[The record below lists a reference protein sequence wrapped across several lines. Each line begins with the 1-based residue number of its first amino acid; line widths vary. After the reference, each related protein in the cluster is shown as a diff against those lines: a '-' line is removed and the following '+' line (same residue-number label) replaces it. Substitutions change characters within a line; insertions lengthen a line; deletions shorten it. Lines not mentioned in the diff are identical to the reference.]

1 MIFHICFAS
10 FAVFVAA
17 VGTVD
22 QSAGEPPAVPRSE
35 SSTKAM
41 PPERL
46 PLPPGTIIFIAED
59 LKQATQLMPNSV
71 LVPAKDYQRQLEELA
86 RLKKTPS
93 PSKNEAL
100 ISVLGVNGQVV
111 QDGAGRETASLQ
123 MKLEFRTDTED
134 TLVPIGL
141 KGVKLTGATL
151 DGETPIWGPDPNALA
166 VQVKAAKT
174 YQLHLEMQVPVTRS
188 GAERR
193 IAIERVP
200 RAAITTLDV
209 RVPGAIQRAA
219 VNGAR
224 VKTEVE
230 SERQQTR
237 LFSEGLGALD
247 QLELVWTAGA
257 GGIKP
262 SGPPVAIIGD
272 LQVVIGETVV
282 DTEARLRIEPRHG
295 GIPRLRFRVGSD
307 AVVFQVDRV
316 ESEGRL
322 VPMESWTFSKE
333 TRILTIE
340 AVSKQPGAAVDSVLE
355 LRLQLQQNHSGKPG
369 TIVALGQ
376 LDLIEPKG
384 ALQTGKIT
392 VATDLRATFQRQE
405 LKPTRATG
413 PETRAFTYAFLY
425 GQQPVDLKAQLE
437 PPPAVQPIVE
447 VKTLHTIR
455 VTGASILLTSE
466 FDLTRIARTAIQ
478 ELEVA
483 WPDTFT
489 LDPRVPPANLTIDD
503 PRDGVV
509 RVQLS
514 PAQQAPLKFKL
525 EGRLPI
531 QNQGKV
537 NLPLPA
543 LVQARGKRD
552 KAQIVLLPAELRIV
566 PENLDVW
573 AQTGSSALLSTTG
586 RLAEPEAR
594 LQGPSTFTLEPPTPQ
609 TPWRLALA
617 WQPRRHEVTSAAEAF
632 LTQRELVVRQ
642 TLQYRFAGTPSQVL
656 LTVPQAI
663 ENLLEVRLAYW
674 NKDRRRVEGAVGLI
688 ERPAGTDTE
697 MLERAVLLPQRD
709 LPDSCEIILTYRRP
723 LSQSPDQ
730 ASLVI
735 LLVKPHPSQVV
746 LLPSEVRV
754 WTSADLKPALATS
767 QTTWQPALPSQTPK
781 AEVVPALD
789 LRGTSLDDSLTI
801 VCTRQADTALVAVVA
816 QRVLIEVSLAT
827 RSWDYRARFRFSRVS
842 ADQITVLLPRSA
854 DVKKISL
861 NQEEIALK
869 RVEVT
874 EAGDSQTQL
883 RVPLDPRHLGSPVL
897 LDLHFRV
904 PVAARWWAGYW
915 SSLPAP
921 RLAGPAVVES
931 TRWRVELPA
940 GRLPL
945 YHSSTHVAEQ
955 PWQWVIWLRA
965 PQPVASAEELE
976 RWLVGTDAELLA
988 ADARPAYGFVQ
999 YGDLTPLSIV
1009 ALPQP
1014 VWVLICSLLCL
1025 AVGVG
1030 LYCYPPRWPWLWLGV
1045 IVAGLLL
1052 LGVLVPS
1059 LLVAVLF
1066 GSQLG
1071 LAVLALLLGL
1081 LWIRQ
1086 QRWRRQVVLLPTF
1099 TRGKAGSSLLRTS
1112 ALRSPREPSTVDAP
1126 RSSQLPAREGSR
1138 PLEGS
1143 KH

>member
-10 FAVFVAA
+10 LAVFVAA
-17 VGTVD
+17 VGPVD
-22 QSAGEPPAVPRSE
+22 QSAGEPPASPHSE
-35 SSTKAM
+35 SSGKPM
-41 PPERL
+41 SPERL
-46 PLPPGTIIFIAED
+46 PLPSGTIIFVGD
-59 LKQATQLMPNSV
+59 SV
-71 LVPAKDYQRQLEELA
+71 QVPAKDYQRLLEELA
-86 RLKKTPS
+86 RLKKSPS

-100 ISVLGVNGQVV
+100 ISVLGVNGQVA
-111 QDGAGRETASLQ
+111 QDGAGRETAALQ
-123 MKLEFRTDTED
+123 MKLEFRTDAED
-134 TLVPIGL
+134 ALVPIGL

-151 DGETPIWGPDPNALA
+151 DGETPVWGPDPNALA
-166 VQVKAAKT
+166 VQVKAAKA
-174 YQLHLEMQVPVTRS
+174 YQLLLEMQVPVTRA

-193 IAIERVP
+193 IVIERVP
-200 RAAITTLDV
+200 RAAITTLNV

-224 VKTEVE
+224 VKTEVD

-237 LFSEGLGALD
+237 LFSEGLGSLD
-247 QLELVWTAGA
+247 QFELVWTAGA

-262 SGPPVAIIGD
+262 SGPPVASIGD

-295 GIPRLRFRVGSD
+295 GIPRLRFRVGGD
-307 AVVFQVDRV
+307 TVVFQVDRV
-316 ESEGRL
+316 EGEGRL

-333 TRILTIE
+333 TRILMIDL
-340 AVSKQPGAAVDSVLE
+340 ASKPPAAATDSVLE
-355 LRLQLQQNHSGKPG
+355 LRLQLQQNHSGKSG
-369 TIVALGQ
+369 TTVALGQ

-392 VATDLRATFQRQE
+392 VATDLRVTFQRQE

-413 PETRAFTYAFLY
+413 PETRAFTYAFVY

-437 PPPAVQPIVE
+437 PVPAVQPIIE
-447 VKTLHTIR
+447 VKTLHTVR

-466 FDLTRIARTAIQ
+466 FDLTRITRTTIQ

-483 WPDTFT
+483 WPEAFT
-489 LDPRVPPANLTIDD
+489 LDPRIPPANLTIDD

-531 QNQGKV
+531 PDQGKV
-537 NLPLPA
+537 NLALPA

-566 PENLDVW
+566 PENLEVW
-573 AQTGSSALLSTTG
+573 ALTGSSALLNPTG
-586 RLAEPEAR
+586 RLVEPEAR

-617 WQPRRHEVTSAAEAF
+617 WQSRRHDVTSAAEVF

-642 TLQYRFAGTPSQVL
+642 TLQYRFAGTPSQL
-656 LTVPQAI
+656 LLRVPPEI
-663 ENLLEVRLAYW
+663 ENLLEARLAYW
-674 NKDRRRVEGAVGLI
+674 NKDRRRVEGAVGLM
-688 ERPAGTDTE
+688 ERPAGADSE
-697 MLERAVLLPQRD
+697 LLERAVLLPPRD
-709 LPDSCEIILTYRRP
+709 LPESCEIILTYRKP
-723 LSQSPDQ
+723 LSQAPDKT
-730 ASLVI
+730 SLVI
-735 LLVKPHPSQVV
+735 PLVRPHPSQVV
-746 LLPSEVRV
+746 LLPSEVRI
-754 WTSADLKPALATS
+754 WASGDLKPGLAKGQTS
-767 QTTWQPALPSQTPK
+767 WQLASPSQISG

-789 LRGTSLDDSLTI
+789 LRAASPDESLTI
-801 VCTRQADTALVAVVA
+801 VRTRQAEKALVAIVA
-816 QRVLIEVSLAT
+816 QRALIEVSSLAT
-827 RSWDYRARFRFSRVS
+827 GSWDYRARFRFSRVGS
-842 ADQITVLLPRSA
+842 DQITVLLPSSA
-854 DVKKISL
+854 RVEKLSL

-869 RVEVT
+869 RLEVT
-874 EAGDSQTQL
+874 EAGDNQTQL
-883 RVPLDPRHLGSPVL
+883 RVPLDPWHLGSPVL

-904 PVAARWWAGYW
+904 PAPARWWSGYW
-915 SSLPAP
+915 NSLPAP
-921 RLAGPAVVES
+921 RLAGPALVES

-945 YHSSTHVAEQ
+945 YHSSAHAAEQ
-955 PWQWVIWLRA
+955 PWQSVIWLRA
-965 PQPVASAEELE
+965 PQPTASAEDLE
-976 RWLVGTDAELLA
+976 RWLLGTDAEVLA
-988 ADARPAYGFVQ
+988 AEARWSYRFVQ
-999 YGDLTPLSIV
+999 YGDLTPLSLV
-1009 ALPQP
+1009 SLPQQ

-1030 LYCYPPRWPWLWLGV
+1030 LYCYPPRWPLLWLGA

-1052 LGVLVPS
+1052 LGVLAPS
-1059 LLVAVLF
+1059 LLVAILF

-1126 RSSQLPAREGSR
+1126 RSSQLPAREETR
-1138 PLEGS
+1138 PLEGG